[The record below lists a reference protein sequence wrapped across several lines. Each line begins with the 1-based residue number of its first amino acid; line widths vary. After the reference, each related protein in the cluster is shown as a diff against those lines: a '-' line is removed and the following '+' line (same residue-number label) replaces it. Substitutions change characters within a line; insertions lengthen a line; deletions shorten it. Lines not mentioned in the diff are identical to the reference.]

1 MSDLRYHSLQP
12 QNQKQS
18 YQEMDQIDFNI
29 SFAGRKL
36 VSNTVRLTGNVS
48 IFYPPAANPPEIT
61 SELKND
67 PFTGCHCFIDR
78 IDTSFSTSGTV
89 ENLSDYPRYISTKAH
104 ASLQVDDLN
113 NSVYVC
119 EGRSGSEGVAVSL
132 LKGMVDYTKANLPNP
147 VIDFNT
153 QPLDFSLKLDNCL
166 NNVVSSDGNIPA
178 VKTGDIRVSLTL
190 ARNVTVLFANANIGN
205 TIFYELKNLKLM
217 FCSVADNG
225 VYAPSYQ
232 MRVKTSLKNSLQ
244 SSYANISTKV
254 PMVCDSMFCSVIQ
267 QANENN
273 VGYNGLQLE
282 RPPNVES
289 LQFIWSDSL
298 SQEFRYELRSEEE
311 ILYNFIKAVSKQVTA
326 NSCNPNALASNKGWG
341 LGLDFGQFVDLSQ
354 SKIGINLK
362 SDISSANPYT
372 LYMYFSG
379 LFNL

>member
-1 MSDLRYHSLQP
+1 MSIRYHSVQP
-12 QNQKQS
+12 ENTKAS

-29 SFAGRKL
+29 SYTGRKI
-36 VSNTVRLTGNVS
+36 VANTVRLVGYVNIKYAPGAV
-48 IFYPPAANPPEIT
+48 PAQIT

-78 IDTSFSTSGTV
+78 IDTSFSTSGVV

-132 LKGMVDYTKANLPNP
+132 LKGMVDYSKANLEEP
-147 VIDFNT
+147 VLDATT
-153 QPLDFSLKLDNCL
+153 QNLDFSLKLDNCL

-190 ARNVTVLFANANIGN
+190 ARNVSILFANANIGN
-205 TIFYELKNLKLM
+205 TVYYELLNLKLM
-217 FCSVADNG
+217 FCSIPDDG

-254 PMVCDSMFCSVIQ
+254 PMICDSMFCSVIQ

-273 VGYNGLQLE
+273 IMFNGLECQ
-282 RPPNVES
+282 RPPNVEA

-311 ILYNFIKAVSKQVTA
+311 ILHNFIKAVSKQVA
-326 NSCNPNALASNKGWG
+326 SNSCNPNALASNKAWG

-362 SDISSANPYT
+362 SGITSGNAYT
-372 LYMYFSG
+372 LYMFFSG